1 MRTVNWKVSVM
12 AIMAGSAVV
21 FGMQNEA
28 RAAQAIAQALQKV
41 IAKLEI
47 AKLSDL
53 DFGEAPQGDVA
64 KTIAPGASENGE
76 NASFNVVGEPDRA
89 FTVRLPGDGTVK
101 LETDG
106 GGAAN
111 KEIAVSGFA
120 SFPATTGQLSASG
133 SQMLFVG
140 ATRGQLLDNQQTGTY
155 SGSFTV
161 EVVY

>member
-1 MRTVNWKVSVM
+1 MSTAKWKVSVVG
-12 AIMAGSAVV
+12 IMAGTALV
-21 FGMQNEA
+21 FGMKNDA
-28 RAAQAIAQALQKV
+28 LAAQSIAQALQKV
-41 IAKLEI
+41 IAKLDI
-47 AKLSDL
+47 AKVSDL

-64 KTIAPGASENGE
+64 KTVAPGASENGE
-76 NASFNVVGEPDRA
+76 NASFNVVGEPDRT
-89 FTVRLPGDGTVK
+89 FTISLPEEGTVK

-111 KEIAVSGFA
+111 KEIAVSSFA

-140 ATRGQLLDNQQTGTY
+140 ATRAALLDNQQTGSY

-161 EVVY
+161 EVIY